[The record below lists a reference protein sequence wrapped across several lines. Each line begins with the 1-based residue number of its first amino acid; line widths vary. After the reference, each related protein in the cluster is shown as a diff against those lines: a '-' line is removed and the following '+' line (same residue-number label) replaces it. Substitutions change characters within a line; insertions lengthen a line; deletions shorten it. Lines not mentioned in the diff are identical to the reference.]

1 MRRGD
6 PAFFTLLNAV
16 LGFDTFFWLSNFV
29 VFFFFFFAVEVG
41 IVFVLF
47 SLRFVR
53 RGNVTLS

>member
-29 VFFFFFFAVEVG
+29 VFFFFFLRSRS
-41 IVFVLF
+41 VLF
-47 SLRFVR
+47 LFCFRYVSFV
-53 RGNVTLS
+53 GET